1 MNVVIIDCFDSF
13 TYNLY
18 QLVGSLGATP
28 VPVTC
33 NKPIQDVKDADPDR
47 IILSPGPGT
56 PKDAGISADV
66 IREFAGKVPIL
77 GVCLGH
83 QTIIDTLGGKITRM
97 DHPVHGMTS
106 EIQNSG
112 KGIFSGTP
120 EHFSAARYHSLAAE
134 KESLPKELT
143 ITATSMDDGVIMAVS
158 HSKYPLFGLQFHP
171 ESIMTPV
178 GRTIM
183 KNFLHCGG
191 EC

>member
-18 QLVGSLGATP
+18 QLVGSLGGNP
-28 VPVTC
+28 IPLTC
-33 NKPIQDVKDADPDR
+33 NKSLQDVINEEPDR

-66 IREFAGKVPIL
+66 IRMFAGKVPIL

-83 QTIIDTLGGKITRM
+83 QTIIDTFGGTIARM
-97 DHPVHGMTS
+97 DRPIHGMTS
-106 EIQNSG
+106 RIQNSG
-112 KGIFSGTP
+112 QGIFSGTP
-120 EHFSAARYHSLAAE
+120 PQFMAARYHSLAA
-134 KESLPKELT
+134 KAQSLPADFT
-143 ITATSMDDGVIMAVS
+143 ITATAVDDGAIMAVS
-158 HSKYPLFGLQFHP
+158 HTKYPLYGLQFHP
-171 ESIMTPV
+171 ESIMTPE

-183 KNFLHCGG
+183 KNFLQRGG